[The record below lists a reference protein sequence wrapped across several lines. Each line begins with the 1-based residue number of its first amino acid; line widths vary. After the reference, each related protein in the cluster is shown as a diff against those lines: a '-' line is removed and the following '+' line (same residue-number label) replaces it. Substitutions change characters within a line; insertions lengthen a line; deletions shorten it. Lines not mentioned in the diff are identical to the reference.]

1 MSDRYKYEIDE
12 TNAIRVWDNENLN
25 ELNAPFLFQPVHPDG
40 RNWHDK
46 TEAESWVIAFIEELL
61 KPPTEEVIEAEIVE

>member
-12 TNAIRVWDNENLN
+12 ANAIRVWDNENPN

-40 RNWHDK
+40 RYWTDK
-46 TEAESWVIAFIEELL
+46 AEAESWVLVFIEELL
-61 KPPTEEVIEAEIVE
+61 KPVEEVVEAEVVE